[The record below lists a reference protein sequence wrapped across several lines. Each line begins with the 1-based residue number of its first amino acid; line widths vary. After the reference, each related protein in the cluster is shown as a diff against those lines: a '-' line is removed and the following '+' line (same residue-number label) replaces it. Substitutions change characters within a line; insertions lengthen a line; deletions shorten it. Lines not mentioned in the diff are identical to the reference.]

1 MESRK
6 LVILYGSETGTA
18 QDVAERIW
26 RESKCYHYHGPV
38 RAMDEYP
45 ISELVFEQ
53 LVIFVCS
60 TTGQG
65 DQPNNMKKFWR
76 FLLRKSLPANSLQNL
91 RFGVLGLG
99 DSSYVKFNHVAKKLY
114 RRLESLGGLPLC
126 PVGLADDQHDLG
138 ADAVIDPW
146 IEALWHRLQKLYPLP
161 QGITVHDKNA
171 LPPPRWNVSV
181 VNSKNNNKCSM
192 SLKWERDH
200 LVKTE
205 EASVIDNER
214 ITASDHFQDVRLVRL
229 QCNLPYNPGDVV
241 MIRPRNRVEAVDQLI
256 SMLTEMY
263 GINESTILFV
273 TERDVDMPVPF
284 AVQQPLTLY
293 QCVSQY
299 FDLNAVPRRY
309 TFQLLAKWTT
319 SDLEEEKLNE
329 LASPNGQEE
338 LYSYC
343 NRPRRSILEV
353 LVDFP
358 YATANIPL
366 PYLFEIF
373 QPIRPRAFSIAS
385 SPKAHS
391 GEIHVLLAVVKY
403 KTKLVLPRL
412 GLCSNWLA
420 AQQPGS
426 KFPVSVKKGSFT
438 FPNQQN
444 VPIIMVGPGTGVAPF
459 RSIIQQMFAEGKA
472 DKDKLLLIFGNRNR
486 AADFHCS
493 KEWLHLV
500 AQGHLTLITAFSRDQ
515 PHKIYVQHVMEEQ
528 SELIWHYLQ
537 KGAWLYVA
545 GSSNNMPTAVREAF
559 VKIYVKEGNMST
571 EEATLC
577 VDKLELNGYYQTETW
592 S

>member
-1 MESRK
+1 MENRK

-18 QDVAERIW
+18 QEVAERIW
-26 RESKCYHYHGPV
+26 RESKCYHYHGPI
-38 RAMDEYP
+38 RAMDDYP
-45 ISELVFEQ
+45 ISELVYEQ

-114 RRLESLGGLPLC
+114 RRLESLGGVPLC

-146 IEALWHRLQKLYPLP
+146 IESLWDTLKTLYPLP
-161 QGITVHDKNA
+161 QGVTVHDKNA
-171 LPPPRWNVSV
+171 LPPPRWNVNI
-181 VNSKNNNKCSM
+181 VNSDSNNKWNAP
-192 SLKWERDH
+192 LKWEPDH
-200 LVKTE
+200 VVKAE
-205 EASVIDNER
+205 EATVIENKR

-229 QCNLPYNPGDVV
+229 SCNLLYTPGDVV
-241 MIRPRNRVEAVDQLI
+241 MIRPHNRTEAVTQI
-256 SMLTEMY
+256 INMLTEMY
-263 GINESTILFV
+263 GLNESTVLHV
-273 TERDVDMPVPF
+273 TERDPDMPVPH
-284 AVQQPLTLY
+284 AIQQPLTLY

-299 FDLNAVPRRY
+299 WDLNAVPRRY

-319 SDLEEEKLNE
+319 SELEDEKLNE
-329 LASPNGQEE
+329 LASATGQEE
-338 LYSYC
+338 LYNYC
-343 NRPRRSILEV
+343 NRPRRNVLEV

-358 YATANIPL
+358 HATANIPL

-420 AQQPGS
+420 AQQPGN
-426 KFPVSVKKGSFT
+426 KFLVSVKKGSFI
-438 FPNQQN
+438 FPKRQN

-459 RSIIQQMFAEGKA
+459 RSIIQQKFAEGTA
-472 DKDKLLLIFGNRNR
+472 DKAKLLLIFGNRNR

-493 KEWLHLV
+493 KEWHQLV
-500 AQGHLTLITAFSRDQ
+500 EQGYLTLITAFSRDQ

-528 SELIWHYLQ
+528 SELIWHFLQ
-537 KGAWLYVA
+537 QGAWIYVA
-545 GSSNNMPTAVREAF
+545 GSSNNMPAAVREAF
-559 VKIYVKEGNMST
+559 INIYKKEGEMSA
-571 EEATLC
+571 EEAAKHLDT
-577 VDKLELNGYYQTETW
+577 LELNGNYQMETW